1 MKKLFFVCLLFSL
14 SAGAEETTFVTFVSW
29 VGLQGGA
36 DYATASPLPVG
47 RTLRLNHYQFKGR
60 YDYFSIDLKAG
71 QTLALGLA
79 VGAKGIQVLSDGTF
93 RETDHPHAGLFVQ
106 DSQGRFLGE
115 IQINDERTVQKALE
129 VDVSSPQRF
138 YILVGSPV
146 EGTHKDQ
153 FIFRANVKDNFDGG
167 SGRDAGSTPQ
177 TAVTLSANGSY
188 SENFLTTNDDADY
201 FYFAVVP
208 GQKVKIQIIPEN
220 SAARLLVSLYN
231 EVFQEIARGRSL
243 RPGEAARL
251 EVEPFNSMLYLRVYR
266 DVGDGPTKYAVV
278 FPENLPP
285 LVKSPV
291 APQSVYHPK
300 FLSRSKP

>member
-1 MKKLFFVCLLFSL
+1 MKNFLIALLL
-14 SAGAEETTFVTFVSW
+14 LIVPALARAEDTTFVPW
-29 VGLQGGA
+29 IGLQGGEDA
-36 DYATASPLPVG
+36 AHAVPLPAG

-79 VGAKGIQVLSDGTF
+79 VGAKGIRVLSDGTF
-93 RETDHPHAGLFVQ
+93 QETDHPHAGLFVR
-106 DSQGRFLGE
+106 DSQGRLLGE
-115 IQINDERTVQKALE
+115 IQIDDERTVQKALE

-167 SGRDAGSTPQ
+167 GGRDAGSTPQ

-201 FYFAVVP
+201 FHFAVVP
-208 GQKVKIQIIPEN
+208 GKKVKIQVVPEN
-220 SAARLLVSLYN
+220 SAVRLLVSLYN

-251 EVEPFNSMLYLRVYR
+251 EVEPSSSMLYLRVYR

-291 APQSVYHPK
+291 APQSIYHPK